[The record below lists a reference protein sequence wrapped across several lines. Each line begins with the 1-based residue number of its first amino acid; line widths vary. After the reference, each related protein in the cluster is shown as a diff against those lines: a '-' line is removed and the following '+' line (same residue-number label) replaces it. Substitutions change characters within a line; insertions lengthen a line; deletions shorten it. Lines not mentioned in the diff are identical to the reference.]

1 LHLAA
6 LADQLDVVTVLMTG
20 KAAVNSR
27 NNDGAT
33 PLNVAAKSGYMDIV
47 ESLRRYGGH

>member
-1 LHLAA
+1 
-6 LADQLDVVTVLMTG
+6 MTG